1 MNKLLALLL
10 AICLLVSCFA
20 GCSKEPEKEKFT
32 TYEFAYFDTVSVIM
46 GYAEDEEEFD
56 AVCEEIKVLLNE
68 YHQLYT
74 IYNYYENVNNLVT
87 VNALINGE
95 HQVVEVD
102 RKIID
107 LLLYAK
113 EMYELTEGKVNVAMG
128 SVLRH
133 WHNYRNAGID
143 DPASAELPPI
153 DILQEAAKHTDINKV
168 IIDEEKSTVFLSDPD
183 MYLDVGSIAKGYAV
197 EQIAK
202 YLEDKGITGYLLNI
216 GGNVRT
222 VGPAFD
228 KPWNVGIENPDK
240 EAEDKPHIEFLH
252 MAGESLVTSG
262 NYQRYYF
269 VDGVLYHHIIDPL
282 TLMPGTNYR
291 SVSVLTKDSGQGDAL
306 STALFLLSYEE
317 GMALIDSIE
326 GAEAMWVMPDGEQK
340 YSSGFK
346 AYTYVPEEL
355 KK

>member
-1 MNKLLALLL
+1 MKKLLALLL
-10 AICLLVSCFA
+10 AICLLVSCLG
-20 GCSKEPEKEKFT
+20 GCNKEPEITKYT
-32 TYEFAYFDTVSVIM
+32 AYEFAYFDTVSVIM
-46 GYAEDEEEFD
+46 GYADSQEEFD
-56 AVCEEIKVLLNE
+56 SVCEEIKVLLNE

-74 IYNYYENVNNLVT
+74 IYNFYESVNNIVT
-87 VNALINGE
+87 INALKDGE
-95 HQVVEVD
+95 HQVIEVD

-113 EMYELTEGKVNVAMG
+113 EMYAATDGKVNVAMG
-128 SVLRH
+128 SVLKI

-143 DPASAELPPI
+143 DPANAELPPM
-153 DILQEAAKHTDINKV
+153 DKLQEAAEHTNIDDV
-168 IIDEEKSTVFLSDPD
+168 IIDEENSTVYLADPK
-183 MYLDVGSIAKGYAV
+183 MSLDVGSIAKGYAV

-240 EAEDKPHIEFLH
+240 EDEDKPHIEFLH

-262 NYQRYYF
+262 NYQRYYY
-269 VDGVLYHHIIDPL
+269 VDGELYHHIIDPA

-306 STALFLLSYEE
+306 STCLFLMSYEDGLE
-317 GMALIDSIE
+317 LIESLEDV
-326 GAEAMWVMPDGEQK
+326 EAMWVMPDGEQK

-355 KK
+355 SK